1 MQTVNIEFPP
11 LEQIIAKVSILSSP
25 NACTSEEARP

>member
-1 MQTVNIEFPP
+1 MQTVNTEFE
-11 LEQIIAKVSILSSP
+11 EQIIAKVSILSSP